1 LDALPLTLSQLQ
13 DQEGGTFLP
22 AYDAAGFNGSYLTAF
37 MPIGNSVYHGLATQ
51 LTRRFTNGLQ
61 FIASYTWSHNIDDS
75 TAEVFSTVTTPRRP
89 QDFQDMRAERADSAL
104 DHRQR
109 ATLTVLYDVPYFK
122 NSSSWLLKNVVGN
135 WEIAPIYTFQS
146 GTWATLQ
153 SVTDANLNGDNAG
166 DRVVV
171 NPMGTNNVGSGV
183 TDLTNSAGDVVGYLA
198 TNPNA
203 RFIRAEAGVYP
214 NASRNNYALPPI
226 NNIDVTLQKSFN
238 ITESARF
245 ELFAGFLNAF
255 NHPQYIGGYLSDVK
269 PTDFTTGSQIRNS
282 LNPANS
288 TFNRPDQVFSSNPRS
303 LLVGAKFVF

>member
-1 LDALPLTLSQLQ
+1 MRRAVRFSPLTM
-13 DQEGGTFLP
+13 P
-22 AYDAAGFNGSYLTAF
+22 PFNGSYLTAF

-89 QDFQDMRAERADSAL
+89 QDFQDMRAERGDSAL

-153 SVTDANLNGDNAG
+153 SLTDANLNGDNAG

-171 NPMGTNNVGSGV
+171 NPVGTNNVGSGLTL
-183 TDLTNSAGDVVGYLA
+183 TDPSNGPAAIGLA
-198 TNPNA
+198 T
-203 RFIRAEAGVYP
+203 
-214 NASRNNYALPPI
+214 S
-226 NNIDVTLQKSFN
+226 
-238 ITESARF
+238 
-245 ELFAGFLNAF
+245 
-255 NHPQYIGGYLSDVK
+255 
-269 PTDFTTGSQIRNS
+269 
-282 LNPANS
+282 
-288 TFNRPDQVFSSNPRS
+288 
-303 LLVGAKFVF
+303 

>member
-1 LDALPLTLSQLQ
+1 
-13 DQEGGTFLP
+13 
-22 AYDAAGFNGSYLTAF
+22 
-37 MPIGNSVYHGLATQ
+37 
-51 LTRRFTNGLQ
+51 
-61 FIASYTWSHNIDDS
+61 
-75 TAEVFSTVTTPRRP
+75 
-89 QDFQDMRAERADSAL
+89 MRAERADSAL

-288 TFNRPDQVFSSNPRS
+288 TFNRPDQVFSSNPRTIQ
-303 LLVGAKFVF
+303 LGVKFVF